1 MSRLR
6 LPPRFV
12 PDNGPWLVHNQSA
25 GSEGL
30 ITGRAS
36 GYWNT
41 GKGSTWDGETAV
53 RRCRRWCAVPRAGI
67 ASPAALGSPIAE
79 KPEADTPGR
88 FAVPHGDTSF
98 LVRHRRDPRAGLC
111 LLARTH

>member
-1 MSRLR
+1 LKTTLLLYGDGSADGRQDITVSL
-6 LPPRFV
+6 LFSTNL

-41 GKGSTWDGETAV
+41 GKGSTWDGATV
-53 RRCRRWCAVPRAGI
+53 
-67 ASPAALGSPIAE
+67 L
-79 KPEADTPGR
+79 KPW
-88 FAVPHGDTSF
+88 
-98 LVRHRRDPRAGLC
+98 
-111 LLARTH
+111 